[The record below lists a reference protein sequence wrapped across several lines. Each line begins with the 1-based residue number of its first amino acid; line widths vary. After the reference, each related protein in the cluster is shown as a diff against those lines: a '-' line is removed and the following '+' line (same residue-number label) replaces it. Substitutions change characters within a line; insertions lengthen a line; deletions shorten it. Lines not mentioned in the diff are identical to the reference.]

1 MCSLCNYVSENWILD
16 IFILD
21 SPAAQGHD
29 DKNDSSY
36 MYVME
41 MYVSRDTQ
49 DTLPAACGCSVCN
62 SVRVTRVC
70 VCGCVCVCVCEREKD
85 REKESE
91 RGCVCVCL
99 CVFVCVCVCVS
110 V

>member
-21 SPAAQGHD
+21 SPAAQGHE

-70 VCGCVCVCVCEREKD
+70 VCVCVCVRIRIRIRFYWLYK
-85 REKESE
+85 
-91 RGCVCVCL
+91 
-99 CVFVCVCVCVS
+99 
-110 V
+110 